1 MVPHTAYKNN
11 RNPRNEL
18 IIKQGGVK
26 MRNFLKKLRQQNK
39 ATEKLLDNI
48 NNKETIFEI
57 IKPII
62 ANDLGVKPEKVT
74 PDKLLANDLG
84 ADSLDLVKLKV
95 DFEKRF
101 DIFITDEQAEKMK
114 TVGDAIDVIDSLNK
128 SVKDFEKGKDKG
140 FDLDRFNSIIAENPY
155 NI

>member
-1 MVPHTAYKNN
+1 
-11 RNPRNEL
+11 
-18 IIKQGGVK
+18 